1 MVIGNP
7 QLLTRLDTTGRIG
20 DRMTWIAIDTKTNRI
35 VGFGSQS
42 EAKLSANTHK
52 QLSGNDTIT
61 RKLRVGMII
70 YEG

>member
-1 MVIGNP
+1 
-7 QLLTRLDTTGRIG
+7 
-20 DRMTWIAIDTKTNRI
+20 MTWIAIDLTTNRI

-42 EAKLSANTHK
+42 EARLSANTHEK
-52 QLSGNDTIT
+52 LSGNDTIT